1 MSNGGCAVLILSRK
15 IDEILRVGDDV
26 TIKILSIKGSQ
37 VRIGIEAPRD
47 VSIHREEVYNRI
59 ADEKKG
65 QTPSQTSHHT
75 VYEIK
80 QKTS

>member
-1 MSNGGCAVLILSRK
+1 MLILSRK

-37 VRIGIEAPRD
+37 VRIGIEAPRN

-59 ADEKKG
+59 ADEKKD
-65 QTPSQTSHHT
+65 QKPSQASHHA